1 MGDRF
6 VTIAAFSQSID
17 AHVLKTRLEDEG
29 IECFL
34 ADEHLVSIN
43 WLLSDAVG
51 GVRLKVWKEDAER
64 ALEIIESESVVE
76 GGGEGDDGATY
87 YGSDVEDQDEARCPV
102 CNSTDVGP
110 DGLLAA
116 LNPFSNSYECRRCSH
131 KWKRT

>member
-17 AHVLKTRLEDEG
+17 AYVVKTRLEDEG

-64 ALEIIESESVVE
+64 ALEIINSESVVE
-76 GGGEGDDGATY
+76 GGGDGEYGGDYGA
-87 YGSDVEDQDEARCPV
+87 GADDHDEVRCPV

-110 DGLLAA
+110 AGLLAA
-116 LNPFSNSYECRRCSH
+116 LNPFSSSYECRRCSH
-131 KWKRT
+131 KWKRS